1 MVETTDKITR
11 NYTIEDLEEILDKLP
26 YQIWLKDDKKRYI
39 YINKL
44 GAEKLGLS
52 KEQIIGKSDYEFR
65 EYDIAEKCDKTDI
78 EVIEKKV
85 DIYNEEHSKI
95 DDHEIWHGVYKFIL
109 NKESKREIIGGVARE
124 ISLDKNLQ
132 LEFESNLMSYSN
144 IDEEKK
150 YNNKKVVHSLLKEI
164 KNIVEYKN
172 ISIYLYDKDNE
183 KFKFYLSENEK
194 ENKLTSDIHI
204 NKDIENKLCSKEIIK
219 NKYEEIYNKLEKFKG
234 EKENLEIRHIELA
247 NKLFALVVI
256 TYDESENY
264 FSKKDSYL
272 NEILSKIGYIV
283 KQIENNSE
291 IKCITEK
298 KKELEDVIKLEAMK
312 VEFLSNMSHEFRTPI
327 NIILAITQLLNMHNK
342 SLSDEKYKEYLNVLK
357 QNSYRL
363 LRLINNIM
371 DITKVNSDS
380 DQLNLVNCNI
390 VSVLEEIVMSTVL
403 YASEKKR
410 NIIFDTDNEEII
422 LACDEDKIE
431 RIMLNLIS
439 NAIKF
444 SDCDTDIEVKINT
457 NLDLNRV
464 YISIKNYGSNIEFKD
479 REKIFERF
487 YRVDNS
493 LNRKNEGCGIGLF
506 LCRKFIEMHGGEI
519 FLDNIDNG
527 TQFSFY
533 LPINITEE
541 KINNPIIQKDS
552 LIERCNIEFSDIYT

>member
-1 MVETTDKITR
+1 MSDTKEKIIR
-11 NYTIEDLEEILDKLP
+11 NYTIEDLEELLDKLP
-26 YQIWLKDDKKRYI
+26 YQIWLKNDQKRYI

-65 EYDIAEKCDKTDI
+65 EYDIAEKCNETDT

-95 DDHEIWHGVYKFIL
+95 DDYEIWHKVYKFIL
-109 NKESKREIIGGVARE
+109 NRESKREIIGGVARE

-247 NKLFALVVI
+247 NKLFVLVVI

-291 IKCITEK
+291 IKCISEK
-298 KKELEDVIKLEAMK
+298 KKELEDVIKLESMK

-552 LIERCNIEFSDIYT
+552 LIERCNIEFSDIYS

>member
-1 MVETTDKITR
+1 MSDTKEKIIR
-11 NYTIEDLEEILDKLP
+11 NYTIEDLEELLDKLP
-26 YQIWLKDDKKRYI
+26 YQIWLKNDQKRYI

-65 EYDIAEKCDKTDI
+65 EYDIAEKCNETDT
-78 EVIEKKV
+78 EVLEKKV

-95 DDHEIWHGVYKFIL
+95 DDYEIWHKVYKFIL
-109 NKESKREIIGGVARE
+109 NRESKREIIGGVARE

-291 IKCITEK
+291 IKCISEK
-298 KKELEDVIKLEAMK
+298 KKELEDVIKLESMK

-444 SDCDTDIEVKINT
+444 SQLHTDIEIKIKRNV
-457 NLDLNRV
+457 DLNRV
-464 YISIKNYGSNIEFKD
+464 YISVKNYGSNIEFKD

-552 LIERCNIEFSDIYT
+552 LIERCNIEFSDIYS

>member
-1 MVETTDKITR
+1 MLVENMGWI
-11 NYTIEDLEEILDKLP
+11 YTPEIDGIR
-26 YQIWLKDDKKRYI
+26 YDDDGTNAI
-39 YINKL
+39 INTKSKTFLTKSL
-44 GAEKLGLS
+44 GS
-52 KEQIIGKSDYEFR
+52 F
-65 EYDIAEKCDKTDI
+65 
-78 EVIEKKV
+78 
-85 DIYNEEHSKI
+85 
-95 DDHEIWHGVYKFIL
+95 
-109 NKESKREIIGGVARE
+109 
-124 ISLDKNLQ
+124 
-132 LEFESNLMSYSN
+132 
-144 IDEEKK
+144 
-150 YNNKKVVHSLLKEI
+150 
-164 KNIVEYKN
+164 
-172 ISIYLYDKDNE
+172 LYDKDSE
-183 KFKFYLSENEK
+183 KFKFYLSENEE
-194 ENKLTSDIHI
+194 ENSFNVDIRI
-204 NKDIENKLCSKEIIK
+204 NKEIENKLCSKEIIK
-219 NKYEEIYNKLEKFKG
+219 DKYEEIYNKLEMFKG
-234 EKENLEIRHIELA
+234 KKESLKIRHIELA
-247 NKLFALVVI
+247 NKLFGLVVI
-256 TYDESENY
+256 TYDESKNCFTKEE
-264 FSKKDSYL
+264 SYL
-272 NEILSKIGYIV
+272 NETLSKIGYIV
-283 KQIENNSE
+283 KQIENKSE
-291 IKCITEK
+291 IKYITDK
-298 KKELEDVIKLEAMK
+298 KRELEEFIKLETMK

-327 NIILAITQLLNMHNK
+327 NIILAIVKLLNLHNK
-342 SLSDEKYKEYLNVLK
+342 PLGDEKYKEYLNILK

-363 LRLINNIM
+363 LRLVNNVM

-380 DQLNLVNCNI
+380 DKLNLVNCNI

-410 NIIFDTDNEEII
+410 NIIFDTDSEEII

-552 LIERCNIEFSDIYT
+552 LIERCNIEFSDIYS

>member
-1 MVETTDKITR
+1 
-11 NYTIEDLEEILDKLP
+11 
-26 YQIWLKDDKKRYI
+26 
-39 YINKL
+39 
-44 GAEKLGLS
+44 
-52 KEQIIGKSDYEFR
+52 
-65 EYDIAEKCDKTDI
+65 
-78 EVIEKKV
+78 
-85 DIYNEEHSKI
+85 
-95 DDHEIWHGVYKFIL
+95 
-109 NKESKREIIGGVARE
+109 
-124 ISLDKNLQ
+124 
-132 LEFESNLMSYSN
+132 
-144 IDEEKK
+144 
-150 YNNKKVVHSLLKEI
+150 
-164 KNIVEYKN
+164 
-172 ISIYLYDKDNE
+172 
-183 KFKFYLSENEK
+183 
-194 ENKLTSDIHI
+194 
-204 NKDIENKLCSKEIIK
+204 
-219 NKYEEIYNKLEKFKG
+219 
-234 EKENLEIRHIELA
+234 
-247 NKLFALVVI
+247 
-256 TYDESENY
+256 
-264 FSKKDSYL
+264 
-272 NEILSKIGYIV
+272 
-283 KQIENNSE
+283 
-291 IKCITEK
+291 
-298 KKELEDVIKLEAMK
+298 MK

-444 SDCDTDIEVKINT
+444 SECDTDIEIKINT
-457 NLDLNRV
+457 KLDLNRV
-464 YISIKNYGSNIEFKD
+464 YISIKNYGSNIEFND

-487 YRVDNS
+487 HRVDNS

-552 LIERCNIEFSDIYT
+552 LIERCNIEFSDIYS

>member
-1 MVETTDKITR
+1 MSDTKEKIIR
-11 NYTIEDLEEILDKLP
+11 NYTIEDLEELLDKLH
-26 YQIWLKDDKKRYI
+26 YQIWLKNDQKRYI

-65 EYDIAEKCDKTDI
+65 EYDIAEKCNETDT
-78 EVIEKKV
+78 EVLEKKV

-95 DDHEIWHGVYKFIL
+95 DDYEIWHKVYKFIL
-109 NKESKREIIGGVARE
+109 NRESKREIIGGVARE

-219 NKYEEIYNKLEKFKG
+219 DKYEEIYNKLEKFKG

-291 IKCITEK
+291 IKCISEK
-298 KKELEDVIKLEAMK
+298 KKELEDVIKLESMK

-552 LIERCNIEFSDIYT
+552 LIERCNIEFSDIYS

>member
-1 MVETTDKITR
+1 MSDTKEKIIR
-11 NYTIEDLEEILDKLP
+11 NYTIEDLEELLDKLP
-26 YQIWLKDDKKRYI
+26 YQIWLKNDQKRYI

-65 EYDIAEKCDKTDI
+65 EYDIAEKCNETDT
-78 EVIEKKV
+78 EVLEKKV

-95 DDHEIWHGVYKFIL
+95 DDYEIWHKVYKFIL
-109 NKESKREIIGGVARE
+109 NRESKREIIGGVARE

-291 IKCITEK
+291 IKCISEK
-298 KKELEDVIKLEAMK
+298 KKELEDVIKLESMK

-342 SLSDEKYKEYLNVLK
+342 SLSDEKYKEYLNILK

-363 LRLINNIM
+363 LRLVNNVM

-380 DQLNLVNCNI
+380 DKLNLVNCNI

-410 NIIFDTDNEEII
+410 NIIFDTDSEEII

-552 LIERCNIEFSDIYT
+552 LIERCNIEFSDIYS

>member
-1 MVETTDKITR
+1 MSDTKEKIIR
-11 NYTIEDLEEILDKLP
+11 NYTIEDLEELLDKLH
-26 YQIWLKDDKKRYI
+26 YQIWLKNDQKRYI

-65 EYDIAEKCDKTDI
+65 EYDIAEKCNETDT
-78 EVIEKKV
+78 EVLEKKV

-95 DDHEIWHGVYKFIL
+95 DDYEIWHKVYKFIL
-109 NKESKREIIGGVARE
+109 NRESKREIIGGVARE

-256 TYDESENY
+256 TYDESKNY

-291 IKCITEK
+291 IKCISEK
-298 KKELEDVIKLEAMK
+298 KKELEDVIKLESMK

-380 DQLNLVNCNI
+380 DKLNLVNCNI

-552 LIERCNIEFSDIYT
+552 LIERCNIEFSDIYS

>member
-1 MVETTDKITR
+1 MSDTKEKIIR
-11 NYTIEDLEEILDKLP
+11 NYTIEDLEELLDKLP
-26 YQIWLKDDKKRYI
+26 YQIWLKNDQKRYI

-65 EYDIAEKCDKTDI
+65 EYDIAEKCNETDT
-78 EVIEKKV
+78 EVLEKKV

-95 DDHEIWHGVYKFIL
+95 DDYEIWHKVYKFIL
-109 NKESKREIIGGVARE
+109 NRESKREIIGGVARE

-291 IKCITEK
+291 IKCISEK
-298 KKELEDVIKLEAMK
+298 KKELEDVIKLESMK

-363 LRLINNIM
+363 SRLINNIM

>member
-1 MVETTDKITR
+1 MSDTKEKIIR
-11 NYTIEDLEEILDKLP
+11 NYTIEDLEELLDKLP
-26 YQIWLKDDKKRYI
+26 YQIWLKNDQKRYI

-65 EYDIAEKCDKTDI
+65 EYDIAEKCNETDT
-78 EVIEKKV
+78 EVLEKKV

-95 DDHEIWHGVYKFIL
+95 DDYEIWHKVYKFIL
-109 NKESKREIIGGVARE
+109 NRESKREIIGGVARE

-291 IKCITEK
+291 IKCISEK
-298 KKELEDVIKLEAMK
+298 KKELEDVIKLESMK

-327 NIILAITQLLNMHNK
+327 NIILAIVQLLNLNNK
-342 SLSDEKYKEYLNVLK
+342 TLSDEKYKEYLNVLK

-552 LIERCNIEFSDIYT
+552 LIERCNIEFSDIYS

>member
-1 MVETTDKITR
+1 M
-11 NYTIEDLEEILDKLP
+11 EEILDKLP
-26 YQIWLKDDKKRYI
+26 YQIWLKDDQKRYI

-52 KEQIIGKSDYEFR
+52 REQIIGKNDYEFR
-65 EYDIAEKCDKTDI
+65 EYDIAEKCNETDTK
-78 EVIEKKV
+78 VLEKKG
-85 DIYNEEHSKI
+85 DIYNEEHIKI
-95 DDHEIWHGVYKFIL
+95 DDYEMWYRVYKFIL
-109 NKESKREIIGGVARE
+109 NRESKREIIGGVARE

-132 LEFESNLMSYSN
+132 LEFESNLMSYLD

-150 YNNKKVVHSLLKEI
+150 YTNKKVVHSLLKEI
-164 KNIVEYKN
+164 KNIIKYKN
-172 ISIYLYDKDNE
+172 MSIYLYDKDNE

-194 ENKLTSDIHI
+194 ENRLNVDIHI
-204 NKDIENKLCSKEIIK
+204 DKDIENKLCSKDIK
-219 NKYEEIYNKLEKFKG
+219 NKYVEIYNKLEKFKG
-234 EKENLEIRHIELA
+234 KKESLEIRHIELA

-256 TYDESENY
+256 TYNESKNY
-264 FSKKDSYL
+264 FSKGDSYL
-272 NEILSKIGYIV
+272 NEILSKLGYIV
-283 KQIENNSE
+283 KQIENKSE
-291 IKCITEK
+291 IKYITEK
-298 KKELEDVIKLEAMK
+298 KKELEDVIKLESMK

-380 DQLNLVNCNI
+380 DELNLVNCNV

-403 YASEKKR
+403 YANEKKR
-410 NIIFDTDNEEII
+410 NIIFDTDNEEIF

-444 SDCDTDIEVKINT
+444 SECDTDIEIKINT
-457 NLDLNRV
+457 KLDLNRV
-464 YISIKNYGSNIEFKD
+464 YISIKNYGSNIEFND

-487 YRVDNS
+487 HRVDNS

-506 LCRKFIEMHGGEI
+506 LCRKFIEMHEGEI

-541 KINNPIIQKDS
+541 KIYNPIIQKDS

>member
-1 MVETTDKITR
+1 MSDTKEKIIR
-11 NYTIEDLEEILDKLP
+11 NYTIEDLEELLDKLP
-26 YQIWLKDDKKRYI
+26 YQIWLKNDQKRYI

-65 EYDIAEKCDKTDI
+65 EYDIAEKCNETDT
-78 EVIEKKV
+78 EVLEKKV

-95 DDHEIWHGVYKFIL
+95 DDYEIWHKVYKFIL
-109 NKESKREIIGGVARE
+109 NRESKREIIGGVARE

-247 NKLFALVVI
+247 NKLFVLVVI

-291 IKCITEK
+291 IKCISEK
-298 KKELEDVIKLEAMK
+298 KKELEDVIKLESMK

-444 SDCDTDIEVKINT
+444 SECDTDIEIKINT
-457 NLDLNRV
+457 KLDLNRV
-464 YISIKNYGSNIEFKD
+464 YISIKNYGSNIEFND

-487 YRVDNS
+487 HRVDNS

-541 KINNPIIQKDS
+541 KIYNPIIQKDS

>member
-109 NKESKREIIGGVARE
+109 NKENKREIIGGVARE

-150 YNNKKVVHSLLKEI
+150 YNNKKAVHSLLEEI
-164 KNIVEYKN
+164 KNIIEYKN
-172 ISIYLYDKDNE
+172 MSIYLYDKDNE

-194 ENKLTSDIHI
+194 ENKFNVDIHI
-204 NKDIENKLCSKEIIK
+204 NKDIENKLCSKDIK

-234 EKENLEIRHIELA
+234 KKESLEIRHIELA

-256 TYDESENY
+256 TYDESKNY

-291 IKCITEK
+291 IKYITEK

-327 NIILAITQLLNMHNK
+327 NIILAIVQLLNLNNK
-342 SLSDEKYKEYLNVLK
+342 TLSDEKYKEYLNVLK

-371 DITKVNSDS
+371 DVTKVNSDS
-380 DQLNLVNCNI
+380 DKLNLVNCNV

-403 YASEKKR
+403 YANEKKR
-410 NIIFDTDNEEII
+410 NIIFDTDNEEIF
-422 LACDEDKIE
+422 LACDKDKIE

-444 SDCDTDIEVKINT
+444 SECDTDIEIKINT
-457 NLDLNRV
+457 KLDLNRV
-464 YISIKNYGSNIEFKD
+464 YISIKNYGPNIGFND

-487 YRVDNS
+487 HRVDNS

-506 LCRKFIEMHGGEI
+506 LCRKFIEMHEGEI
-519 FLDNIDNG
+519 FLDNIDNA

-533 LPINITEE
+533 LPINITDE
-541 KINNPIIQKDS
+541 KIHNTIIQKDS

>member
-1 MVETTDKITR
+1 MSDTKEKIIR
-11 NYTIEDLEEILDKLP
+11 NYTIEDLEELLDKLP
-26 YQIWLKDDKKRYI
+26 YQIWLKNDQKRYI

-65 EYDIAEKCDKTDI
+65 EYDIAEKCNETDT
-78 EVIEKKV
+78 EVLEKKV

-95 DDHEIWHGVYKFIL
+95 DDYEIWHKVYKFIL
-109 NKESKREIIGGVARE
+109 NRESKREIIGGVARE

-291 IKCITEK
+291 IKCISEK
-298 KKELEDVIKLEAMK
+298 KKELEDVIKLESMK

-464 YISIKNYGSNIEFKD
+464 YISIKNYGSNIEFND

-487 YRVDNS
+487 HRVDNS

-506 LCRKFIEMHGGEI
+506 LCRKFIEMHEGEI

-541 KINNPIIQKDS
+541 KIYNPIIQKDS

>member
-1 MVETTDKITR
+1 MNTKEKITR
-11 NYTIEDLEEILDKLP
+11 NYTIEDLEELLDKLP
-26 YQIWLKDDKKRYI
+26 YQIWLKNDQKRYI

-65 EYDIAEKCDKTDI
+65 EYDIAEKCNETDT
-78 EVIEKKV
+78 EVLEKKV

-95 DDHEIWHGVYKFIL
+95 DDYEIWHKVYKFIL
-109 NKESKREIIGGVARE
+109 NRESKREIIGGVARE

-291 IKCITEK
+291 IKCISEK
-298 KKELEDVIKLEAMK
+298 KKELEDVIKLESMK

-552 LIERCNIEFSDIYT
+552 LIERCNIEFSDIYS

>member
-95 DDHEIWHGVYKFIL
+95 DDHEIWHRVYKFIL

-132 LEFESNLMSYSN
+132 LEFESNLMSYLN

-150 YNNKKVVHSLLKEI
+150 YNNKKAVHSLLEEI
-164 KNIVEYKN
+164 KNIIEYKN
-172 ISIYLYDKDNE
+172 MSIYLYDKDNE

-194 ENKLTSDIHI
+194 ENKFNVDIHI
-204 NKDIENKLCSKEIIK
+204 NKDIENKLCSKDIK

-234 EKENLEIRHIELA
+234 KKESLEIRHIELA

-256 TYDESENY
+256 TYDESKNY

-291 IKCITEK
+291 IKYITEK

-327 NIILAITQLLNMHNK
+327 NIILAIVQLLNLNNK
-342 SLSDEKYKEYLNVLK
+342 TLSDEKYKEYLNVLK

-371 DITKVNSDS
+371 DVTKVNSDS
-380 DQLNLVNCNI
+380 DKLNLVNCNV

-410 NIIFDTDNEEII
+410 NIIFDTDSEEII

-444 SDCDTDIEVKINT
+444 SECDTDIEVKINT

-541 KINNPIIQKDS
+541 KIHNTIIQKDS
-552 LIERCNIEFSDIYT
+552 LIERCNIEFSDIYS

>member
-1 MVETTDKITR
+1 MSDTKEKIIR
-11 NYTIEDLEEILDKLP
+11 NYTIEDLEELLDKLP
-26 YQIWLKDDKKRYI
+26 YQIWLKNDQKRYI

-65 EYDIAEKCDKTDI
+65 EYDIAEKCNETDT
-78 EVIEKKV
+78 EVLEKKV

-95 DDHEIWHGVYKFIL
+95 DDYEIWHKVYKFIL
-109 NKESKREIIGGVARE
+109 NRESKREIIGGVARE

-291 IKCITEK
+291 IKCISEK
-298 KKELEDVIKLEAMK
+298 KKELEDVIKLESMK

-327 NIILAITQLLNMHNK
+327 NIILAIVQLLNLHNK
-342 SLSDEKYKEYLNVLK
+342 PLGDEKYKEYLNILK

-444 SDCDTDIEVKINT
+444 SECDTDIEIKINT
-457 NLDLNRV
+457 KLDLNRV

-487 YRVDNS
+487 HRVDNS

-552 LIERCNIEFSDIYT
+552 LIERCNIEFSDIYS

>member
-132 LEFESNLMSYSN
+132 LEFESNLMSYLN

-150 YNNKKVVHSLLKEI
+150 YNNKKAVHSLLEEI
-164 KNIVEYKN
+164 KNIIEYKN
-172 ISIYLYDKDNE
+172 MSIYLYDKDNE

-204 NKDIENKLCSKEIIK
+204 NKDIENKLCSKDIK

-234 EKENLEIRHIELA
+234 KKESLEIRHIELA

-256 TYDESENY
+256 TYDESKNY

-291 IKCITEK
+291 IKYITEK

-327 NIILAITQLLNMHNK
+327 NIILAIVQLLNLNNK
-342 SLSDEKYKEYLNVLK
+342 TLSDEKYKEYLNVLK

-371 DITKVNSDS
+371 DVTKVNSDS
-380 DQLNLVNCNI
+380 DKLNLVNCNV

-403 YASEKKR
+403 YANEKKR
-410 NIIFDTDNEEII
+410 NIIFDTDNEEIF

-444 SDCDTDIEVKINT
+444 SECDTDIEIKINT
-457 NLDLNRV
+457 KLDLNRV
-464 YISIKNYGSNIEFKD
+464 YISIKNYGPNIGFND

-487 YRVDNS
+487 HRVDNS

-506 LCRKFIEMHGGEI
+506 LCRKFIEMHEGEI

-533 LPINITEE
+533 LPINITDE
-541 KINNPIIQKDS
+541 KIHNTIIQKDS

>member
-1 MVETTDKITR
+1 M
-11 NYTIEDLEEILDKLP
+11 
-26 YQIWLKDDKKRYI
+26 
-39 YINKL
+39 
-44 GAEKLGLS
+44 
-52 KEQIIGKSDYEFR
+52 
-65 EYDIAEKCDKTDI
+65 
-78 EVIEKKV
+78 
-85 DIYNEEHSKI
+85 
-95 DDHEIWHGVYKFIL
+95 
-109 NKESKREIIGGVARE
+109 
-124 ISLDKNLQ
+124 
-132 LEFESNLMSYSN
+132 
-144 IDEEKK
+144 
-150 YNNKKVVHSLLKEI
+150 LKEI

-256 TYDESENY
+256 TYDESKNY
-264 FSKKDSYL
+264 FSKEDSYL
-272 NEILSKIGYIV
+272 NEILSKVGYIV
-283 KQIENNSE
+283 KQVENNSE
-291 IKCITEK
+291 IKYITEK

-327 NIILAITQLLNMHNK
+327 NIILAIVQLLNLNNK
-342 SLSDEKYKEYLNVLK
+342 TLSDEKYKEYLNVLK

-371 DITKVNSDS
+371 DVTKVNSDS
-380 DQLNLVNCNI
+380 DELNLVNCNV

-403 YASEKKR
+403 YANEKKR
-410 NIIFDTDNEEII
+410 NIIFDTDNEEIF

-444 SDCDTDIEVKINT
+444 SECDTDIEIKINT
-457 NLDLNRV
+457 KLDLNRV
-464 YISIKNYGSNIEFKD
+464 YISIKNYGSNIEFND

-487 YRVDNS
+487 HRVDNS

-506 LCRKFIEMHGGEI
+506 LCRKFIEMHEGEI

-541 KINNPIIQKDS
+541 KIYNPIIQKDS

>member
-1 MVETTDKITR
+1 MSDTKEKITR
-11 NYTIEDLEEILDKLP
+11 NYTIEDLEELLDKLP
-26 YQIWLKDDKKRYI
+26 YQIWLKNDQKRYI

-95 DDHEIWHGVYKFIL
+95 DDYEIWHKVYKFIL
-109 NKESKREIIGGVARE
+109 NRESKREIIGGVARE

-247 NKLFALVVI
+247 NKLFVLVVI

-291 IKCITEK
+291 IKCISEK
-298 KKELEDVIKLEAMK
+298 KKELEDVIKLESMK

-487 YRVDNS
+487 HRVDNS

-552 LIERCNIEFSDIYT
+552 LIERCNIEFSDIYS

>member
-1 MVETTDKITR
+1 MSDTKEKIIR
-11 NYTIEDLEEILDKLP
+11 NYTIEDLEELLDKLP
-26 YQIWLKDDKKRYI
+26 YQIWLKNDQKRYI

-65 EYDIAEKCDKTDI
+65 EYDIAEKCNETDT
-78 EVIEKKV
+78 EVLEKKV

-95 DDHEIWHGVYKFIL
+95 DDYEIWHKVYKFIL
-109 NKESKREIIGGVARE
+109 NRESKREIIGGVARE

-247 NKLFALVVI
+247 NKLFVLVVI

-291 IKCITEK
+291 IKCISEK
-298 KKELEDVIKLEAMK
+298 KKELEDVIKLESMK

-487 YRVDNS
+487 HRVDNS

-552 LIERCNIEFSDIYT
+552 LIERCNIEFSDIYS

>member
-1 MVETTDKITR
+1 MSDTKEKIIR
-11 NYTIEDLEEILDKLP
+11 NYTIEDLEELLDKLP
-26 YQIWLKDDKKRYI
+26 YQIWLKNDQKRYI

-65 EYDIAEKCDKTDI
+65 EYDIAEKCNETDT
-78 EVIEKKV
+78 EVLEKKV

-95 DDHEIWHGVYKFIL
+95 DDYEIWHKVYKFIL

-150 YNNKKVVHSLLKEI
+150 YNNKKAVHSLLKEI

-194 ENKLTSDIHI
+194 ENKFNSDIHI

-247 NKLFALVVI
+247 NKLFGLVVI

-291 IKCITEK
+291 IKCISEK
-298 KKELEDVIKLEAMK
+298 KKELEDVIKLESMK

-552 LIERCNIEFSDIYT
+552 LIERCNIEFSDIYS

>member
-1 MVETTDKITR
+1 M
-11 NYTIEDLEEILDKLP
+11 EEILDKLP
-26 YQIWLKDDKKRYI
+26 YQIWLKDDQKRYI

-52 KEQIIGKSDYEFR
+52 REQIIGKNDYEFR
-65 EYDIAEKCDKTDI
+65 EYDIAEKCNETDTK
-78 EVIEKKV
+78 VLEKKG
-85 DIYNEEHSKI
+85 DIYNEEHIKI
-95 DDHEIWHGVYKFIL
+95 DDYEMWYRVYKFIL
-109 NKESKREIIGGVARE
+109 NRESKREIIGGVARE

-132 LEFESNLMSYSN
+132 LEFESNLMSYLD

-150 YNNKKVVHSLLKEI
+150 YTNKKVVHSLLKEI
-164 KNIVEYKN
+164 KNIIKYKN
-172 ISIYLYDKDNE
+172 MSIYLYDKDNE

-194 ENKLTSDIHI
+194 ENRLNVDIHI
-204 NKDIENKLCSKEIIK
+204 DKDIENKLCSKDIK
-219 NKYEEIYNKLEKFKG
+219 NKYVEIYNKLEKFKG
-234 EKENLEIRHIELA
+234 KKESLEIRHIELA

-256 TYDESENY
+256 TYNESKNY
-264 FSKKDSYL
+264 FSKGDSYL
-272 NEILSKIGYIV
+272 NEILSKLGYIV
-283 KQIENNSE
+283 KQIENKSE
-291 IKCITEK
+291 IKYITEK
-298 KKELEDVIKLEAMK
+298 KKELEDVIKLESMK

-327 NIILAITQLLNMHNK
+327 NIILAIVQLLNLNNK
-342 SLSDEKYKEYLNVLK
+342 TLSDEKYKEYLNVLK

-380 DQLNLVNCNI
+380 DELNLVNCNV

-403 YASEKKR
+403 YANEKKR
-410 NIIFDTDNEEII
+410 NIIFDTDNEEIF

-444 SDCDTDIEVKINT
+444 SECDTDIEIKINT
-457 NLDLNRV
+457 KLDLNRV
-464 YISIKNYGSNIEFKD
+464 YISIKNYGSNIEFND

-487 YRVDNS
+487 HRVDNS

-506 LCRKFIEMHGGEI
+506 LCRKFIEMHEGEI

-541 KINNPIIQKDS
+541 KIYNPIIQKDS

>member
-1 MVETTDKITR
+1 MSDTKEKIIR
-11 NYTIEDLEEILDKLP
+11 NYTIEDLEELLDKLH
-26 YQIWLKDDKKRYI
+26 YQIWLKNDQKRYI

-65 EYDIAEKCDKTDI
+65 EYDIAEKCNETDT
-78 EVIEKKV
+78 EVLEKKV

-95 DDHEIWHGVYKFIL
+95 DDYEIWHKVYKFIL
-109 NKESKREIIGGVARE
+109 NRESKREIIGGVARE

-256 TYDESENY
+256 TYDESKNY

-291 IKCITEK
+291 IKCISEK
-298 KKELEDVIKLEAMK
+298 KKELEDVIKLESMK

-552 LIERCNIEFSDIYT
+552 LIERCNIEFSDIYS

>member
-1 MVETTDKITR
+1 MSDTKEKIIR
-11 NYTIEDLEEILDKLP
+11 NYTIEDLEELLDKLH
-26 YQIWLKDDKKRYI
+26 YQIWLKNDQKRYI

-65 EYDIAEKCDKTDI
+65 EYDIAEKCNETDT
-78 EVIEKKV
+78 EVLEKKV

-95 DDHEIWHGVYKFIL
+95 DDYEIWHKVYKFIL
-109 NKESKREIIGGVARE
+109 NRESKREIIGGVARE

-291 IKCITEK
+291 IKCISEK
-298 KKELEDVIKLEAMK
+298 KKELEDVIKLESMK

>member
-1 MVETTDKITR
+1 MSDTKEKIIR

-26 YQIWLKDDKKRYI
+26 YQIWLKDDQKRYI

-65 EYDIAEKCDKTDI
+65 EYDIEEKCDKTDI

-95 DDHEIWHGVYKFIL
+95 DDYEIWHKVYKFIL
-109 NKESKREIIGGVARE
+109 NRESKREIIGGVARE

-132 LEFESNLMSYSN
+132 LEFESNLMSYLN
-144 IDEEKK
+144 IDEEKR

-291 IKCITEK
+291 IKCISEK

-327 NIILAITQLLNMHNK
+327 NIILAIVQLLNLHNK
-342 SLSDEKYKEYLNVLK
+342 PLGDEKYKEYLNILK

-363 LRLINNIM
+363 LRLVNNVM

-380 DQLNLVNCNI
+380 DKLNLVNCNI

-410 NIIFDTDNEEII
+410 NIIFDTDSEEII

-552 LIERCNIEFSDIYT
+552 LIERCNIEFSDIYS

>member
-109 NKESKREIIGGVARE
+109 NKENKREIIGGVARE

-132 LEFESNLMSYSN
+132 LEFESNLMSYLN

-150 YNNKKVVHSLLKEI
+150 YNNKKAVHSLLEEI
-164 KNIVEYKN
+164 KNIIEYKN
-172 ISIYLYDKDNE
+172 MSIYLYDKDNE

-194 ENKLTSDIHI
+194 ENKFNVDIHI
-204 NKDIENKLCSKEIIK
+204 NKDIENKLCSKDIK

-234 EKENLEIRHIELA
+234 KKESLEIRHIELA

-256 TYDESENY
+256 TYDESKNY

-291 IKCITEK
+291 IKCISEK
-298 KKELEDVIKLEAMK
+298 KKELEDVIKLESMK

-444 SDCDTDIEVKINT
+444 SECDTDIEVKINT

-552 LIERCNIEFSDIYT
+552 LIERCNIEFSDIYS

>member
-1 MVETTDKITR
+1 MSDTKEKIIR
-11 NYTIEDLEEILDKLP
+11 NYTIEDLEELLDKLP
-26 YQIWLKDDKKRYI
+26 YQIWLKNDQKRYI

-65 EYDIAEKCDKTDI
+65 EYDIAEKCNETDT
-78 EVIEKKV
+78 EVLEKKV

-95 DDHEIWHGVYKFIL
+95 DDYEIWHKVYKFIL
-109 NKESKREIIGGVARE
+109 NRESKREIIGGVARE

-552 LIERCNIEFSDIYT
+552 LIERCNIEFSDIYS

>member
-1 MVETTDKITR
+1 MSDTKEKIIR
-11 NYTIEDLEEILDKLP
+11 NYTIEDLEELLDKLP
-26 YQIWLKDDKKRYI
+26 YQIWLKNDQKRYI

-65 EYDIAEKCDKTDI
+65 EYDIAEKCNETDT
-78 EVIEKKV
+78 EVLEKKV

-95 DDHEIWHGVYKFIL
+95 DDYEIWHKVYKFIL
-109 NKESKREIIGGVARE
+109 NRESKREIIGGVARE

-291 IKCITEK
+291 IKCISEK
-298 KKELEDVIKLEAMK
+298 KKELEDVIKLESMK

-444 SDCDTDIEVKINT
+444 SECDTDIEIKINT
-457 NLDLNRV
+457 KLDLNRV
-464 YISIKNYGSNIEFKD
+464 YISIKNYGSNIEFND

-487 YRVDNS
+487 HRVDNS

-506 LCRKFIEMHGGEI
+506 LCRKFIEMHEGEI

-541 KINNPIIQKDS
+541 KIYNPIIQKDS

>member
-1 MVETTDKITR
+1 MSDTKEKIIR
-11 NYTIEDLEEILDKLP
+11 NYTIEDLEELLDKLP
-26 YQIWLKDDKKRYI
+26 YQIWLKNDQKRYI

-65 EYDIAEKCDKTDI
+65 EYDIAEKCNETDT
-78 EVIEKKV
+78 EVLEKKV

-95 DDHEIWHGVYKFIL
+95 DDYEIWHKVYKFIL
-109 NKESKREIIGGVARE
+109 NRESKREIIGGVARE

-291 IKCITEK
+291 IKCISEK
-298 KKELEDVIKLEAMK
+298 KKELEDVIKLESMK

-541 KINNPIIQKDS
+541 KIYNPIIQKDS
-552 LIERCNIEFSDIYT
+552 LIERCNIEFSDIYS

>member
-1 MVETTDKITR
+1 MSDTKEKIIR
-11 NYTIEDLEEILDKLP
+11 NYTIEDLEELLDKLP
-26 YQIWLKDDKKRYI
+26 YQIWLKNDQKRYI

-65 EYDIAEKCDKTDI
+65 EYDIAEKCNETDT
-78 EVIEKKV
+78 EVLEKKV

-95 DDHEIWHGVYKFIL
+95 DDYEIWHKVYKFIL
-109 NKESKREIIGGVARE
+109 NRESKREIIGGVARE

-291 IKCITEK
+291 IKCISEK
-298 KKELEDVIKLEAMK
+298 KKELEDVIKLESMK

-464 YISIKNYGSNIEFKD
+464 YISIKNYSSNIEFKD

-552 LIERCNIEFSDIYT
+552 LIERCNIEFSDIYS

>member
-1 MVETTDKITR
+1 MVNTKEKITR

-26 YQIWLKDDKKRYI
+26 YQIWLKNDQKRYI

-65 EYDIAEKCDKTDI
+65 EYDIAEKCNETDT
-78 EVIEKKV
+78 EVLEKKV

-95 DDHEIWHGVYKFIL
+95 DDYEIWHKVYKFIL
-109 NKESKREIIGGVARE
+109 NRESKREIIGGVARE

-144 IDEEKK
+144 IDEEKR
-150 YNNKKVVHSLLKEI
+150 YNTKKTIHLLLKEI

-256 TYDESENY
+256 TYDESKNY

-272 NEILSKIGYIV
+272 NEILSKLGYIV
-283 KQIENNSE
+283 KQIENKSE
-291 IKCITEK
+291 IKYITEK

-327 NIILAITQLLNMHNK
+327 NIILAIVQLLNLNNK
-342 SLSDEKYKEYLNVLK
+342 TLSDEKYKEYLNVLK

-464 YISIKNYGSNIEFKD
+464 YISIKNYGYNIEFKD

>member
-26 YQIWLKDDKKRYI
+26 YQIWLKDDQKRYI

-109 NKESKREIIGGVARE
+109 NKENKREIIGGVARE

-132 LEFESNLMSYSN
+132 LEFESNLMSYLN

-150 YNNKKVVHSLLKEI
+150 YNNKKAVHSLLEEI
-164 KNIVEYKN
+164 KNIIEYKN
-172 ISIYLYDKDNE
+172 MSIYLYDKDNE

-194 ENKLTSDIHI
+194 ENKFNVDIHI
-204 NKDIENKLCSKEIIK
+204 NKDIENKLCSKDIK

-234 EKENLEIRHIELA
+234 KKESLEIRHIELA

-256 TYDESENY
+256 TYDESKNY

-291 IKCITEK
+291 IKCISEK
-298 KKELEDVIKLEAMK
+298 KKELEDVIKLESMK

-444 SDCDTDIEVKINT
+444 SECDTDIEVKINT

-464 YISIKNYGSNIEFKD
+464 YISIKNYGYNIEFKD

-506 LCRKFIEMHGGEI
+506 LCRKFIEMHEGEI

-533 LPINITEE
+533 LPINITDE
-541 KINNPIIQKDS
+541 KIHNTIIQKDS

>member
-1 MVETTDKITR
+1 MSDTKEKIIR
-11 NYTIEDLEEILDKLP
+11 NYIIEDLEELLDKLP
-26 YQIWLKDDKKRYI
+26 YQIWLKNDQKRYI

-65 EYDIAEKCDKTDI
+65 EYDIAEKCNETDT
-78 EVIEKKV
+78 EVLEKKV

-95 DDHEIWHGVYKFIL
+95 DDYEIWHKVYKFIL
-109 NKESKREIIGGVARE
+109 NRESKREIIGGVARE

-291 IKCITEK
+291 IKCISEK
-298 KKELEDVIKLEAMK
+298 KKELEDVIKLESMK

-552 LIERCNIEFSDIYT
+552 LIERCNIEFSDIYS

>member
-1 MVETTDKITR
+1 MSDTKEKIIR
-11 NYTIEDLEEILDKLP
+11 NYTIEDLEELLDKLP
-26 YQIWLKDDKKRYI
+26 YQIWLKNDQKRYI

-65 EYDIAEKCDKTDI
+65 EYDIAEKCNETDT
-78 EVIEKKV
+78 EVLEKKV

-95 DDHEIWHGVYKFIL
+95 DDYEIWHKVYKFIL
-109 NKESKREIIGGVARE
+109 NRESKREIIGGVARE

-291 IKCITEK
+291 IKCISEK
-298 KKELEDVIKLEAMK
+298 KKELEDVIKLESMK

-464 YISIKNYGSNIEFKD
+464 YISVKNYGSNIEFKD

-552 LIERCNIEFSDIYT
+552 LIERCNIEFSDIYS

>member
-1 MVETTDKITR
+1 MSDTKEKIIR
-11 NYTIEDLEEILDKLP
+11 NYTIEDLEELLDKLH
-26 YQIWLKDDKKRYI
+26 YQIWLKNDQKRYI

-65 EYDIAEKCDKTDI
+65 EYDIAEKCNETDT
-78 EVIEKKV
+78 EVLEKKV

-95 DDHEIWHGVYKFIL
+95 DDYEIWHKVYKFIL
-109 NKESKREIIGGVARE
+109 NRESKREIIGGVARE

-132 LEFESNLMSYSN
+132 LEFESNLMSYLN

-150 YNNKKVVHSLLKEI
+150 YNNKKAVHSLLEEI
-164 KNIVEYKN
+164 KNIIEYKN
-172 ISIYLYDKDNE
+172 MSIYLYDKDNE

-194 ENKLTSDIHI
+194 ENKFNVDIHI
-204 NKDIENKLCSKEIIK
+204 NKDIENKLCSKDIK

-234 EKENLEIRHIELA
+234 KKESLEIRHIELA

-291 IKCITEK
+291 IKYITEK

-444 SDCDTDIEVKINT
+444 SECDTDIEVKINT

-487 YRVDNS
+487 HRVDNS

-506 LCRKFIEMHGGEI
+506 LCRKFIEMHEGEI

-541 KINNPIIQKDS
+541 KIYNPIIQKDS

>member
-1 MVETTDKITR
+1 MSDTKEKIIR
-11 NYTIEDLEEILDKLP
+11 NYTIEDLEELLDKLP
-26 YQIWLKDDKKRYI
+26 YQIWLKNDQKRYI

-65 EYDIAEKCDKTDI
+65 EYDIAEKCNETDT
-78 EVIEKKV
+78 EVLEKKV

-95 DDHEIWHGVYKFIL
+95 DDYEIWHKVYKFIL
-109 NKESKREIIGGVARE
+109 NRESKREIIGGVARE

-291 IKCITEK
+291 IKCISEK
-298 KKELEDVIKLEAMK
+298 KKELEDVIKLESMK

-342 SLSDEKYKEYLNVLK
+342 SLSDEIYKEYLNVLK

-464 YISIKNYGSNIEFKD
+464 YISIKNYGSNIEFND

-487 YRVDNS
+487 HRVDNS

-552 LIERCNIEFSDIYT
+552 LIERCNIEFSDIYS

>member
-109 NKESKREIIGGVARE
+109 NKENKREIIGGVARE

-132 LEFESNLMSYSN
+132 LEFESNLMSYLN

-150 YNNKKVVHSLLKEI
+150 YNNKKAVHSLLEEI
-164 KNIVEYKN
+164 KNIIEYKN
-172 ISIYLYDKDNE
+172 MSIYLYDKDNE

-194 ENKLTSDIHI
+194 ENKFNVDIHI
-204 NKDIENKLCSKEIIK
+204 NKDIENKLCSKDIK

-234 EKENLEIRHIELA
+234 KKESLEIRHIELA

-256 TYDESENY
+256 TYDESKNY

-291 IKCITEK
+291 IKYITEK

-444 SDCDTDIEVKINT
+444 SECDTDIEVKINT

-487 YRVDNS
+487 HRVDNS

>member
-1 MVETTDKITR
+1 MSDTKEKITR
-11 NYTIEDLEEILDKLP
+11 NYTIEDLEELLDKLP
-26 YQIWLKDDKKRYI
+26 YQIWLKNDQKKYI

-65 EYDIAEKCDKTDI
+65 EYDIAKECDKTDI
-78 EVIEKKV
+78 EVLEKKV

-95 DDHEIWHGVYKFIL
+95 DDYEIWHKVYKFIL
-109 NKESKREIIGGVARE
+109 NRESKREIIGGVARE

-132 LEFESNLMSYSN
+132 LEFESNLMSYLD

-150 YNNKKVVHSLLKEI
+150 YTNKKVVHSLLKEI
-164 KNIVEYKN
+164 KNIIKYKN
-172 ISIYLYDKDNE
+172 IAIYLYDKDNE
-183 KFKFYLSENEK
+183 EFKFYLSENEK
-194 ENKLTSDIHI
+194 ENKLNVDIHI
-204 NKDIENKLCSKEIIK
+204 DKDIENKLCSKEIIK
-219 NKYEEIYNKLEKFKG
+219 NKYVEIYNKLEKFKG

-256 TYDESENY
+256 TYNESENY

-291 IKCITEK
+291 IKCISEK
-298 KKELEDVIKLEAMK
+298 KKELEDVIKLESMK

-380 DQLNLVNCNI
+380 DQLNLINCNI

-519 FLDNIDNG
+519 FLDNIDKG

>member
-1 MVETTDKITR
+1 MSDTKEKIIR
-11 NYTIEDLEEILDKLP
+11 NYTIEDLEELLDKLP
-26 YQIWLKDDKKRYI
+26 YQIWLKNDQKRYI

-65 EYDIAEKCDKTDI
+65 EYDIAEKCNETDT
-78 EVIEKKV
+78 EVLEKKV

-95 DDHEIWHGVYKFIL
+95 DDYEIWHKVYKFIL
-109 NKESKREIIGGVARE
+109 NRESKREIIGGVARE

-291 IKCITEK
+291 IKCISEK
-298 KKELEDVIKLEAMK
+298 KKELEDVIKLESMK

-464 YISIKNYGSNIEFKD
+464 YISIKNYGSNIEFND

-487 YRVDNS
+487 HRVDNS

-552 LIERCNIEFSDIYT
+552 LIERCNIEFSDIYS